1 MWKGNDCSS
10 LDLTLFI
17 QQLSCWVDDNR
28 LDWRDICVMKVL
40 FSILEKVDGVV
51 VLFRGRP
58 MINMMRIF
66 YRKTR

>member
-1 MWKGNDCSS
+1 
-10 LDLTLFI
+10 
-17 QQLSCWVDDNR
+17 
-28 LDWRDICVMKVL
+28 MKVL

-58 MINMMRIF
+58 MVNMMRIF

>member
-10 LDLTLFI
+10 LDLTPSI

-58 MINMMRIF
+58 MVNMMRIF